1 MINYT
6 KGKWKVGKATDAM
19 GYETPIYANTDE
31 GRDYEIA
38 TVHIYNGEQIANAQL
53 IASAPLGYELA
64 DFVAHISSTWIE
76 EGVLQIGE
84 GDYTRMKTLALDL
97 IRKVNRGD

>member
-6 KGKWKVGKATDAM
+6 KGEWKVGKATDAM

-53 IASAPLGYELA
+53 IASVPDLYEALKYIIRELDKADIIKANSIFMLMPVQALA
-64 DFVAHISSTWIE
+64 KA
-76 EGVLQIGE
+76 EG
-84 GDYTRMKTLALDL
+84 K
-97 IRKVNRGD
+97 

>member
-1 MINYT
+1 MNYT
-6 KGKWKVGKATDAM
+6 KGEWKVGKATDVM

-53 IASAPLGYELA
+53 IASAPDLYEALKTIVELKPFNYHNCYLA
-64 DFVAHISSTWIE
+64 VKTAE
-76 EGVLQIGE
+76 QALAKN
-84 GDYTRMKTLALDL
+84 TRWK
-97 IRKVNRGD
+97 

>member
-1 MINYT
+1 MNYT
-6 KGKWKVGKATDAM
+6 KGGWKSFVADHFIQIHTGKATITL
-19 GYETPIYANTDE
+19 EKSEENL
-31 GRDYEIA
+31 
-38 TVHIYNGEQIANAQL
+38 ANAQL